1 MQSKDIGY
9 KTGLPLAGYSI
20 YISGNANKTR
30 EHFFLFLG
38 TADWADFTC
47 SSIQQHDSWPAV
59 GVAATDTAVWGGGA
73 GDKADEWFQTGAETE
88 HS

>member
-1 MQSKDIGY
+1 MQSKHTDY
-9 KTGLPLAGYSI
+9 NTGLPLAGYSI
-20 YISGNANKTR
+20 YIYGNANKMR

-59 GVAATDTAVWGGGA
+59 GAAATVPPSGA
-73 GDKADEWFQTGAETE
+73 AEPATKPVNGFKQ
-88 HS
+88 